1 MSRRGSY
8 DSRPA
13 GATPI
18 SARGRSRKRMY
29 ESGAED
35 STSGADASPT
45 KPTARYPN
53 GIEGGMQY
61 PSIVPRPVGLPPTN
75 RPLIQ
80 AQNTS
85 SYNPELGTIHN
96 RRSRRNLQ
104 SRVRAEKRR
113 ERIAMIQSKPENERS
128 EEEKEE
134 LAEHMLKKQKKNENA
149 RERDQQRKSE
159 IERIHSKPE
168 HERTEEEVE
177 FLKKCKERK
186 QRRNL
191 ADAKRRLKKKTTTDA
206 AANKVTI
213 AAAPVKAAVPIKS
226 VVKAAAPKDC
236 ALEAPAPEKST
247 ASLNPKKTTKTV
259 ATPPLSAMSPKMRHK
274 ARKFFPIRS
283 TGENS
288 GQSSDTPTDLDPN
301 QLETQQPLPL
311 PTSQDLRGQPA
322 TTRDLSCTI
331 YVPPAPH
338 GNSPRPPQPSPTD
351 TSSDPYHP
359 QKWQP
364 SPLLAQRDLA
374 GQPNTNGNSSS
385 GAYPPASDGYSSQ
398 PHQRSY
404 PQIPIQNKVEPNR
417 RDGDDAPS
425 PLDSAFSID
434 RSSSLLLHAQKQYQ
448 QLCKQWQVDPMN
460 KGPKSIDAQAHGKRK
475 RREEPR
481 IPTPD
486 YELLEKEAIRKK
498 RKAEQHRE
506 RAAFAREQVAII
518 RSKPE
523 DEWTEEERL
532 FVEKI
537 DHSRRKKNI
546 RRRERD
552 LERKL
557 EMERIQAIP
566 EYNRSKEER
575 EWLENVVKA
584 KKRKNLV
591 DRLRRDRV
599 KAAALESTSNDEG
612 SDCSESLESP
622 TNATKTATEVELENT
637 SEEWAARPQS
647 AEAEDTEEEDDCA
660 LVPES
665 HGE

>member
-35 STSGADASPT
+35 STSGADASPI

-61 PSIVPRPVGLPPTN
+61 PPIVPRPVGLPPTN
-75 RPLIQ
+75 Q
-80 AQNTS
+80 AQHTS
-85 SYNPELGTIHN
+85 SHSPELDTIHH
-96 RRSRRNLQ
+96 RRNRRNLQ

-128 EEEKEE
+128 QEEKQE
-134 LAEHMLKKQKKNENA
+134 LAEHMLKKQRKNENA

-177 FLKKCKERK
+177 FLKKCEERK

-226 VVKAAAPKDC
+226 LVKAAAPKDC
-236 ALEAPAPEKST
+236 AIEAPAPEKCT
-247 ASLNPKKTTKTV
+247 ASLNPKKATKTA
-259 ATPPLSAMSPKMRHK
+259 ATPPLSAMPPKMRHK

-288 GQSSDTPTDLDPN
+288 GQSSDTSTDLDPN

-322 TTRDLSCTI
+322 RTGDLSCTI

-359 QKWQP
+359 KKWQP
-364 SPLLAQRDLA
+364 SPLLAHRDLA
-374 GQPNTNGNSSS
+374 GQSNTKGDSSS
-385 GAYPPASDGYSSQ
+385 GAYPPATDGYSPQ

-404 PQIPIQNKVEPNR
+404 PQISIQNKVEPNR

-425 PLDSAFSID
+425 PLDSAFSVD

-448 QLCKQWQVDPMN
+448 QLCRQWQVDPMN
-460 KGPKSIDAQAHGKRK
+460 KGPEPIDAQAHGKRK
-475 RREEPR
+475 RHEEPR

-498 RKAEQHRE
+498 RKAEQNRE
-506 RAAFAREQVAII
+506 RAALAREQAAII

-546 RRRERD
+546 RRRERV

-599 KAAALESTSNDEG
+599 KAAALETTSNDEG
-612 SDCSESLESP
+612 SDRSELSESP

-647 AEAEDTEEEDDCA
+647 AEEDTKEEEEDDYT

-665 HGE
+665 YGE